1 MRTIVAA
8 VPKPDQPME
17 MGAVF
22 VMKTVVDSQWEGLMD
37 DHHSGPVETGAA
49 MDYSEHEKTYEL
61 FLAGAKW
68 GTMSIIVLMIAMAA
82 GFYGGAGL
90 LGSLIVFI
98 VLNIAGVFLLR

>member
-1 MRTIVAA
+1 MPVVA
-8 VPKPDQPME
+8 PNGQPME
-17 MGAVF
+17 VAIVF
-22 VMKTVVDSQWEGLMD
+22 AREGNGSRQWEGLMD
-37 DHHSGPVETGAA
+37 DHHAGPVETGAT
-49 MDYSEHEKTYEL
+49 MDYVEHEKTYEL

>member
-1 MRTIVAA
+1 
-8 VPKPDQPME
+8 
-17 MGAVF
+17 
-22 VMKTVVDSQWEGLMD
+22 MD
-37 DHHSGPVETGAA
+37 DHHAGPAETGAT
-49 MDYSEHEKTYEL
+49 MDYAEHEKTYEL

>member
-1 MRTIVAA
+1 
-8 VPKPDQPME
+8 
-17 MGAVF
+17 
-22 VMKTVVDSQWEGLMD
+22 MD
-37 DHHSGPVETGAA
+37 DHHSGPAEVGAA

-90 LGSLIVFI
+90 IGSLIVFI